1 VSALDKLP
9 EHLKSRK
16 TAEAITAPSAII
28 LAGVGASAAI
38 LGGLPLLVAAGVGAL
53 AYGARVA
60 FGLPR
65 RKKREKI
72 EMAGLHEPWRHFVR
86 EAVDAEK
93 RFQRAVSASS
103 AGPLRDRLNEIGTRI
118 DQGVHEVY
126 RVARRGAALEGGLTT
141 LEADQARRHLSAVL
155 NALPSA
161 IQPAAWAA
169 HGAGGDIAKVCEEAG
184 VDRNWVQTIEA
195 LQAQVGSANRLESVA
210 RDARDRLALLDARLD
225 EAVARAVE
233 LSLRAEDVAELGGLG
248 GDVEEL
254 VGEMESLRVAL
265 EEAGA
270 AGRSEPV
277 MPAPDPAPAAK
288 KKGGGTAAAGTA

>member
-1 VSALDKLP
+1 
-9 EHLKSRK
+9 
-16 TAEAITAPSAII
+16 
-28 LAGVGASAAI
+28 
-38 LGGLPLLVAAGVGAL
+38 
-53 AYGARVA
+53 
-60 FGLPR
+60 
-65 RKKREKI
+65 
-72 EMAGLHEPWRHFVR
+72 
-86 EAVDAEK
+86 
-93 RFQRAVSASS
+93 
-103 AGPLRDRLNEIGTRI
+103 
-118 DQGVHEVY
+118 
-126 RVARRGAALEGGLTT
+126 
-141 LEADQARRHLSAVL
+141 
-155 NALPSA
+155 
-161 IQPAAWAA
+161 
-169 HGAGGDIAKVCEEAG
+169 VCEEAG